1 MSNKKKTAKK
11 STKKAKDAAAP
22 APTVEETQVPATEAQ
37 EQAPQEPQ
45 LPEVSQD
52 AAAPAPTATDTVMVL
67 VGPNSPAGRIML
79 GRTIYDGITP
89 QWMSRANFERLKAK
103 YDLREVKAE

>member
-1 MSNKKKTAKK
+1 MAKATK
-11 STKKAKDAAAP
+11 PTKKAKAKEAAP
-22 APTVEETQVPATEAQ
+22 AAASAPEPAK
-37 EQAPQEPQ
+37 QAP
-45 LPEVSQD
+45 
-52 AAAPAPTATDTVMVL
+52 AAEEQVL
-67 VGPNSPAGRIML
+67 VKVGPNSPAGRIML